1 MCHICTCIQ
10 PVATFLQCKD
20 HKCAFNSQISGG
32 LYPGSI
38 PKSIISWGKASWQ
51 QTWSKPTHPQKLYT
65 NSHPQPKNIETH
77 KNSLNFILS
86 TPFLFKNPRLKKK
99 TQNVQWFLFQQP
111 PTPPKHSLEKPPPF
125 PPSVRPM
132 MVKIPA
138 SSESWK
144 NSKGIVI
151 KSYQEPQPAAWKT
164 VVRPVFLCGKKWRAP
179 KRSQRAGHKK
189 IKTEEVEV
197 LSEET
202 KNKLS
207 QNWLL
212 VKKLVT
218 KLVIAHGFWNFTVLH
233 G

>member
-65 NSHPQPKNIETH
+65 NSQPQPKNIETH

-99 TQNVQWFLFQQP
+99 LKFSSDFCFNTLQP
-111 PTPPKHSLEKPPPF
+111 SKSWKNHHR
-125 PPSVRPM
+125 SVRPM

-151 KSYQEPQPAAWKT
+151 KSYQEPQPPLERPWFGAEGNQFFVWK
-164 VVRPVFLCGKKWRAP
+164 
-179 KRSQRAGHKK
+179 
-189 IKTEEVEV
+189 
-197 LSEET
+197 
-202 KNKLS
+202 KNGGLQKGAKG
-207 QNWLL
+207 QG
-212 VKKLVT
+212 T
-218 KLVIAHGFWNFTVLH
+218 RR
-233 G
+233 